1 MDEIDQ
7 TKEDSVSDST
17 DELCDAITIARER
30 LREHGEYIGEK
41 EVRTRV
47 LIIDQILRELG
58 WDVTD
63 PKLIHMEV
71 GSNGSTIDYVLIGE
85 SGEYFAVVEAKRS
98 KEGLSSAHRRQAS
111 GYAVELGV
119 SFAILTNGSR
129 WEAWEVNSGTARKK
143 AMIVETNI
151 TTGDTIEIA
160 NDMMGI
166 HRLRLLAGESSRRY

>member
-1 MDEIDQ
+1 
-7 TKEDSVSDST
+7 
-17 DELCDAITIARER
+17 
-30 LREHGEYIGEK
+30 
-41 EVRTRV
+41 
-47 LIIDQILRELG
+47 
-58 WDVTD
+58 
-63 PKLIHMEV
+63 MEV
-71 GSNGSTIDYVLIGE
+71 GSNGNEIDYVLIRE

-98 KEGLSSAHRRQAS
+98 KEGLSGAHRRQAS

-129 WEAWEVNSGTARKK
+129 WEAWEVNSRTARKK

-166 HRLRLLAGESSRRY
+166 HRLRLLEGESSRRH

>member
-7 TKEDSVSDST
+7 TKADSRLGST
-17 DELCDAITIARER
+17 AELCNAITIARER
-30 LREHGEYIGEK
+30 LREHEEYIGEK

-63 PKLIHMEV
+63 PRLVHMEL
-71 GSNGSTIDYVLIGE
+71 GSNGSTIDYVLVGR

-129 WEAWEVNSGTARKK
+129 WEAWKVHSGTARKK
-143 AMIVETNI
+143 TMIVETNI
-151 TTGDTIEIA
+151 TTGDVTEIA
-160 NDMMGI
+160 SDMMGI
-166 HRLRLLAGESSRRY
+166 HRQRLLSG